1 MLAHCLYIIIWLFFF
16 HSIPSFSFFASSVS
30 YVLLL
35 FFGVLLGISP
45 RVLRI
50 FFIIIVV
57 PSYIGPYNIVSA
69 HDFFG
74 FNHFSECFL
83 LLLFSKPFSFFPFQI
98 LPHVV
103 CHNFLQTFQVLFSFF
118 YCFSHFFKLIFTFH
132 PFFFF
137 LFFFVCFFY
146 YPFQVL
152 HLLLLAVC
160 SLNSIDSTT
169 LYFANAITNSECF
182 YWRQLT

>member
-1 MLAHCLYIIIWLFFF
+1 MFYYFFLACCLVFL
-16 HSIPSFSFFASSVS
+16 PESSVS
-30 YVLLL
+30 FSSSSLSRHTLVHIILYLLMTFL
-35 FFGVLLGISP
+35 ASIISLN
-45 RVLRI
+45 V
-50 FFIIIVV
+50 
-57 PSYIGPYNIVSA
+57 
-69 HDFFG
+69 
-74 FNHFSECFL
+74 FL